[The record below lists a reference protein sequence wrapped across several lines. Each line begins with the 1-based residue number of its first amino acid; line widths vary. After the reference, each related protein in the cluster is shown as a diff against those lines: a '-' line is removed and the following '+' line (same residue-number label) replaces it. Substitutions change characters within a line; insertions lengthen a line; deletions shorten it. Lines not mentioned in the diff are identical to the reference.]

1 MNRVFIAAVLLLSF
15 SCYFNVSFA
24 EEDDS
29 INHSPD
35 ALMLRF
41 PDVSKSEIVFVY
53 SGDVWIVSKE
63 GGVARKLSSP
73 KGRESFPKFSPEGDK
88 VAFSGNYDGNTDIY
102 IISSS
107 GGMPERLTHHP
118 EEDWVVD
125 WYPEGESI
133 LMRSKMLSPR
143 ERYNRLFRQPLQG
156 GMPEVLPLPFGEIGS
171 FSPDGKSLAFQYK
184 ARQANA
190 WKRYKGG
197 TASDLWIL
205 NLQDQSLRKFTD
217 YDGTDALPMWHK
229 DTIYFLSDRGA
240 QERLNIWAYDT
251 ATEKT
256 RQVTDFAEYDVK
268 WPSLGPQNIVF
279 ENGGAL
285 FLLELGSESYSQVSV
300 EVPDDLP
307 ELRPRLKGVSKNIS
321 KFSISPTGKRALF
334 EARGEIFTVPQNR
347 GSVRNLT
354 QTSGVAER
362 FPVWSP
368 DAKNVAYF
376 SDKTGE
382 YELYIRPSDGK
393 GEETRITTDGGVYRF
408 NPVWSPDSKKIAYS
422 DKTGSLFIVD
432 ISNKK
437 PSLVSKDDRG
447 PIGSYAWSPDSRWLT
462 YPYTA
467 DNGLKSVMIYDSKDK
482 KSRKVTTDFYNDNT
496 PVFDPGGRYLYF
508 FSDRSFTPVYGD
520 MDDTWIYPN
529 STGVYALTLRA
540 DTLSPIAPRSDE
552 ETENKDEKS
561 DENTG
566 ESVKIDFDAI
576 DERTVKL
583 PVRAGNFGA
592 LKALD
597 GKVVYL
603 RFPRAGVIDHDRANG
618 KLQFYSLQHGAEKT
632 VIPKI
637 NDFDLSSDGSKLIYK
652 SGDVY
657 GIVDFGEGK
666 NNGQGKIDISKL
678 KTRIDPRH
686 EWQQIFDDSW
696 RIQRDF
702 FYDPKMHG
710 VDWDAVKVRYEKLL
724 PYIADR
730 EDLNFVIGEMMG
742 ELNSSHTYIGGGDIE
757 ETEQISVGLLGADFE
772 LDKKNNAYRIKKI
785 YGSSSNIADIR
796 SPLKEPGLN
805 VQEGDYILTVNGKPL
820 DTAKDPWAS
829 FQGLTGEVVELGIGK
844 TVKPKDLKE
853 ILVKPISKDEER
865 KLRYMTWVEE
875 NRRKVEQA
883 TEGRVG
889 YVYVP
894 DTGRGGQNELVRQF
908 VPQQKT
914 QALIIDERFNGGG
927 QVPDRFVELLNR
939 PALNFWAIREFE
951 DWKTPSL
958 SHSGPKV
965 MLINGWAGSGGDAFP
980 YYFRK
985 AGLGPIIGTRTHG
998 GLIGI
1003 GGNPGFVDGGYIT
1016 APTYAFY
1023 NLDGEWDVEGR
1034 GVDPDYEVPDLPSN
1048 LNDSDDQ
1055 QLDKALEVILELL
1068 KSAPSQK
1075 PDRPLYQDRS
1085 GGSVIN

>member
-1 MNRVFIAAVLLLSF
+1 MNRGFIAAVLLLSLSF
-15 SCYFNVSFA
+15 YFNASFA

-53 SGDVWIVSKE
+53 GGDVWIVSRE

-102 IISSS
+102 VISSS
-107 GGMPERLTHHP
+107 GGTPERLTHHP

-125 WYPEGESI
+125 WYLDGESI

-143 ERYNRLFRQPLQG
+143 DRYNRLFRLPLQG
-156 GMPEVLPLPFGEIGS
+156 GMPEVLPLPYGEIGS
-171 FSPDGKSLAFQYK
+171 FSPNGESLAFQYK
-184 ARQANA
+184 ARQSNA

-197 TASDLWIL
+197 TASDLWMY
-205 NLQDQSLRKFTD
+205 NLQSQSLKKFTD
-217 YDGTDALPMWHK
+217 YEGTDALPMWHK
-229 DTIYFLSDRGA
+229 DTIYFLSDRGV

-251 ATEKT
+251 VTEEI
-256 RQVTDFAEYDVK
+256 RQVTDFTEYDVK
-268 WPSLGPQNIVF
+268 WPSLGPENIVF

-285 FLLELGSESYSQVSV
+285 YLLDLDKESYSQVSV
-300 EVPDDLP
+300 QVPDDLP
-307 ELRPRLKGVSKNIS
+307 ELRPRLKEVSKNINN
-321 KFSISPTGKRALF
+321 FSISPSGKRALF
-334 EARGEIFTVPQNR
+334 EARGEIFTVPQSR

-362 FPVWSP
+362 FPIWSP
-368 DAKNVAYF
+368 DGKKVAYF

-422 DKTGSLFIVD
+422 DKTGSLFIID
-432 ISNKK
+432 ISNKN
-437 PSLVSKDDRG
+437 PSLVSKDDRS

-462 YPYTA
+462 YPFMA
-467 DNGLKSVMIYDSKDK
+467 ENGLKSVMIYDTKDR
-482 KSRKVTTDFYNDNT
+482 KSRKVTTDFYNDNS

-508 FSDRSFTPVYGD
+508 YSDRSFTPVYGD
-520 MDDTWIYPN
+520 MDDTWVYPN

-552 ETENKDEKS
+552 ETESKNEKS
-561 DENTG
+561 DENSS
-566 ESVKIDFDAI
+566 ESVRIDFSGI
-576 DERTVKL
+576 EERVVKL

-603 RFPRAGVIDHDRANG
+603 RYPRAGASDHDRANG

-637 NDFDLSSDGSKLIYK
+637 NDFALSFDESKLIYR
-652 SGDVY
+652 SGEVY

-678 KTRIDPRH
+678 KTEVDPRQ
-686 EWQQIFDDSW
+686 EWGQIFNDSW

-710 VDWDAVKVRYEKLL
+710 LDWDEVKARYEKLL
-724 PYIADR
+724 PYIIDR

-757 ETEQISVGLLGADFE
+757 ETDQISVGLLGADFE
-772 LDKKNNAYRIKKI
+772 LDKKNNAYRFKKI
-785 YGSSSNIADIR
+785 YGSSSNILDIR

-805 VQEGDYILTVNGKPL
+805 TEEGDYLLTVNGKPL
-820 DTAKDPWAS
+820 DTSKDPWAS
-829 FQGLTGEVVELGIGK
+829 FQGLTGEVVELGISKSGK
-844 TVKPKDLKE
+844 LKDAKE
-853 ILVKPISKDEER
+853 ILIKPISKDEER
-865 KLRYMTWVEE
+865 RLRYMSWVEE
-875 NRRKVEQA
+875 NRLMVEQA
-883 TEGRVG
+883 TKGRVG

-894 DTGRGGQNELVRQF
+894 DTGRGGQNELIRQF
-908 VPQQKT
+908 VPQQKKE
-914 QALIIDERFNGGG
+914 ALIIDERFNGGG
-927 QVPDRFVELLNR
+927 QVPDRFVEILNR
-939 PALNFWAIREFE
+939 PVLNFWAIREFE
-951 DWKTPSL
+951 DWQTPSL
-958 SHSGPKV
+958 SHTGPKV

-1003 GGNPGFVDGGYIT
+1003 GGNPGFVDGGYVT